1 MPTRWGKPA
10 KKGDPLT
17 VRECEVALALT
28 EGLSN
33 KLIAVKLDI
42 AEHTAKFHVNNCK
55 IKLGGHTRVDTAVIY
70 ARRLDQQRFDEERAR
85 WLEQSNRLALV
96 ALERE

>member
-33 KLIAVKLDI
+33 KLIAAKLDI
-42 AEHTAKFHVNNCK
+42 ADHTAKFHIGNLRT
-55 IKLGGHTRVDTAVIY
+55 KLGGQNRVDTAVIY
-70 ARRLDQQRFDEERAR
+70 ARRLDQQRFDDERAK
-85 WLEQSNRLALV
+85 WLKPSNM
-96 ALERE
+96 ETKKEITS